1 MEPTLV
7 DRRTGVLEGTRV
19 VKGYGARKE
28 PRLTY
33 LLGFC
38 AGEFTAVSEGLQM
51 DS

>member
-7 DRRTGVLEGTRV
+7 DRGTGVLEGTRE
-19 VKGYGARKE
+19 ARKE

-38 AGEFTAVSEGLQM
+38 VGEFTAVSEGLQM